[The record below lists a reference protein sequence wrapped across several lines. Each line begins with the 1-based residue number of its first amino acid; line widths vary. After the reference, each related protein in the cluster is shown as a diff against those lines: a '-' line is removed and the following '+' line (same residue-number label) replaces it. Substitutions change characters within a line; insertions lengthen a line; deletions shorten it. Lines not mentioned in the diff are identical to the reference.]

1 LSDAQLFRRSG
12 KALLFGNRREVK
24 KVTQFHSESVRM
36 TPSSLPTAEGMT
48 GSSPKLLKCHSR
60 NKAELMT
67 AGSIFVRTAAIAV
80 RTGRLLKTYPRIR
93 GTAI

>member
-1 LSDAQLFRRSG
+1 M
-12 KALLFGNRREVK
+12 N
-24 KVTQFHSESVRM
+24 
-36 TPSSLPTAEGMT
+36 PSSLPTGECMT

-80 RTGRLLKTYPRIR
+80 RMGRLLMKRRPSHTEVFLQKATKVTKVKAVKLWFRH
-93 GTAI
+93 G